1 MSKDYDPYSRSYG
14 NSIFLICSA
23 LLFMGA
29 IAIFIW
35 LLIDA
40 SEQHFVKNILYA
52 AAFLVITLGVLVYS
66 LCAYKAPHTAS
77 TVMWVTMGRISRHY
91 SWSIGL
97 QSCAYKAPHTASTV
111 MWVTMGIGIAV
122 FIVGLCLKDPV
133 QSVEISN
140 QPLPVTQ
147 TTEIPS
153 NISFSPQKHITL
165 SIIFQ

>member
-1 MSKDYDPYSRSYG
+1 MSKDYDPYPRSYG

-66 LCAYKAPHTAS
+66 LCAYQGTA
-77 TVMWVTMGRISRHY
+77 Y
-91 SWSIGL
+91 SIHG
-97 QSCAYKAPHTASTV
+97 Y
-111 MWVTMGIGIAV
+111 
-122 FIVGLCLKDPV
+122 VGDNGNRYRRLYCGAMP
-133 QSVEISN
+133 
-140 QPLPVTQ
+140 
-147 TTEIPS
+147 
-153 NISFSPQKHITL
+153 
-165 SIIFQ
+165 

>member
-1 MSKDYDPYSRSYG
+1 MSKDYDPYPRSYG

-77 TVMWVTMGRISRHY
+77 TVMWVTMG
-91 SWSIGL
+91 
-97 QSCAYKAPHTASTV
+97 
-111 MWVTMGIGIAV
+111 IGIAV

-153 NISFSPQKHITL
+153 DISFFSSKAYHHIHYI
-165 SIIFQ
+165 SII

>member
-1 MSKDYDPYSRSYG
+1 MSKDYDPYPRSYG

-77 TVMWVTMGRISRHY
+77 TVMWVTMG
-91 SWSIGL
+91 
-97 QSCAYKAPHTASTV
+97 
-111 MWVTMGIGIAV
+111 IGIAV

-153 NISFSPQKHITL
+153 DIGFYTQKHITL
-165 SIIFQ
+165 SLYFNKN

>member
-77 TVMWVTMGRISRHY
+77 TVMWVTMGIS
-91 SWSIGL
+91 
-97 QSCAYKAPHTASTV
+97 
-111 MWVTMGIGIAV
+111 IAV

-153 NISFSPQKHITL
+153 DISFSPQKHITI

>member
-77 TVMWVTMGRISRHY
+77 TVMWVTMGIS
-91 SWSIGL
+91 
-97 QSCAYKAPHTASTV
+97 
-111 MWVTMGIGIAV
+111 IAV

>member
-1 MSKDYDPYSRSYG
+1 MSKDYDPYSHSYG

-52 AAFLVITLGVLVYS
+52 AAFLVITIGVLVYS
-66 LCAYKAPHTAS
+66 L
-77 TVMWVTMGRISRHY
+77 
-91 SWSIGL
+91 
-97 QSCAYKAPHTASTV
+97 CAYKAPHTASTV

>member
-1 MSKDYDPYSRSYG
+1 MSKDYDPYPRSYG

-29 IAIFIW
+29 ITIFIW

-52 AAFLVITLGVLVYS
+52 AAFLVVTLGVLVYS

-77 TVMWVTMGRISRHY
+77 TVMWVTMG
-91 SWSIGL
+91 
-97 QSCAYKAPHTASTV
+97 
-111 MWVTMGIGIAV
+111 IGIAA

-133 QSVEISN
+133 QSIEISN
-140 QPLPVTQ
+140 RPLPVTQ
-147 TTEIPS
+147 TNEIPS
-153 NISFSPQKHITL
+153 NICF
-165 SIIFQ
+165 

>member
-77 TVMWVTMGRISRHY
+77 TVMWVTMGIS
-91 SWSIGL
+91 
-97 QSCAYKAPHTASTV
+97 
-111 MWVTMGIGIAV
+111 IAV

-140 QPLPVTQ
+140 QPLSVTQ

>member
-1 MSKDYDPYSRSYG
+1 MSKDYDPYPRSYG

-52 AAFLVITLGVLVYS
+52 AAFLVITIGVLVYS
-66 LCAYKAPHTAS
+66 L
-77 TVMWVTMGRISRHY
+77 
-91 SWSIGL
+91 
-97 QSCAYKAPHTASTV
+97 CAYKAPHTASTV

-153 NISFSPQKHITL
+153 DISFYTQKHITL
-165 SIIFQ
+165 SLYFNKN

>member
-1 MSKDYDPYSRSYG
+1 MSKDYDPYPRSYG

-40 SEQHFVKNILYA
+40 SEQHFMKNILYA

-77 TVMWVTMGRISRHY
+77 TVMWVTMG
-91 SWSIGL
+91 
-97 QSCAYKAPHTASTV
+97 
-111 MWVTMGIGIAV
+111 IGIAA

>member
-1 MSKDYDPYSRSYG
+1 MSKDYDPYPRSYG

-77 TVMWVTMGRISRHY
+77 TVMWVTMG
-91 SWSIGL
+91 
-97 QSCAYKAPHTASTV
+97 
-111 MWVTMGIGIAV
+111 IGIAV

-153 NISFSPQKHITL
+153 DIVFYPQKHITL
-165 SIIFQ
+165 SIMFQ